1 MLVAVSSGWRTFRL
15 AENASQT
22 MNISI
27 ITAVIE
33 INEPIEDRV
42 FHSV

>member
-1 MLVAVSSGWRTFRL
+1 MLVDVSSGCETLRFDAR
-15 AENASQT
+15 ASQI
-22 MNISI
+22 MNISM

-42 FHSV
+42 FHRV